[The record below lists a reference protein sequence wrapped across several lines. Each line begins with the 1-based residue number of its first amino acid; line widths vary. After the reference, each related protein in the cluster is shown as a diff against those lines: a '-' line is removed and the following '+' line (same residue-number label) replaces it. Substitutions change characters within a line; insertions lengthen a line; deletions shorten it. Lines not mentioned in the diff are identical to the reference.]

1 MAVTDDTLRLLA
13 QLRDATAALT
23 DSHTRDLIKAYA
35 TGWDEVAADLDAA
48 LLDLAAGAK
57 DGTITGAQV
66 RQSTRLRKALEVI
79 GRELARLAD
88 DAGVLIAGDLQHAV
102 DLAGRTQA
110 ALTGSQL
117 PPRHVGGADLLVP
130 WDRVDEAA
138 VRAIIERTTQQIHAA
153 TLPLSDEAVRVMKRE
168 LVRGV
173 AGGSN
178 PNDTAA
184 RMLARCRGEFE
195 GGAVRAIRIARTET
209 LDAMRAAARL
219 SDRANADVVTGWTW
233 VASMTERTCAACWA
247 MHGSVHKPEEPGP
260 LGHQNCL
267 VAGAL
272 VTGPRAVASTTRWYD
287 GEVVEIRTDGG
298 RALTVTPNH
307 PMLSAAGWVAAGAL
321 REGNYLVCGE
331 GIDRPSG
338 VNGPDDHQ
346 MPALIEDVA
355 ESLSGAHSVGT
366 VLVPT
371 AAEDFHGDGAGS
383 QVHVVRT
390 DRLLWS
396 DDQPPRLDPSAH
408 LPLFLRGMS
417 RDPRGTHLSGSGS
430 PAQGLVGSLAAAHRG
445 LGREHEQPV
454 LVGSATGRHQPV
466 GIGVRPQVHTCR
478 SQSIVDGRPGHT
490 KSLRQR
496 IAGLAVAVS
505 PGDLGGRQITL
516 GQDAAGRSRGSHGV
530 RLRGG
535 APEAPLGQ
543 LAFEPTLAY
552 MVPSRDSLASFA
564 GQIVTDRIVQVS
576 RRRFSGHVYNLQTST
591 GWFVANGIITHNCR
605 CTGSPLTKSWA
616 ELGFTIPEPPS
627 VLPDGPATFA
637 ALGPESQRAILG
649 GKRYDAWQA
658 GDYPMSG
665 WASWRSTSGWRDSIG
680 VSAL

>member
-35 TGWDEVAADLDAA
+35 AGWDEVAADLDAA
-48 LLDLAAGAK
+48 LLELAAGAK

-66 RQSTRLRKALEVI
+66 RQSTRLRKALKVI
-79 GRELARLAD
+79 GRELDRLAEE
-88 DAGVLIAGDLQHAV
+88 AGVLIAGDLQHAV

-195 GGAVRAIRIARTET
+195 GGAVRAVRIARTET

-260 LGHQNCL
+260 HDHQNGRC
-267 VAGAL
+267 VRN
-272 VTGPRAVASTTRWYD
+272 PRV
-287 GEVVEIRTDGG
+287 
-298 RALTVTPNH
+298 
-307 PMLSAAGWVAAGAL
+307 
-321 REGNYLVCGE
+321 
-331 GIDRPSG
+331 
-338 VNGPDDHQ
+338 
-346 MPALIEDVA
+346 
-355 ESLSGAHSVGT
+355 
-366 VLVPT
+366 
-371 AAEDFHGDGAGS
+371 
-383 QVHVVRT
+383 
-390 DRLLWS
+390 
-396 DDQPPRLDPSAH
+396 
-408 LPLFLRGMS
+408 
-417 RDPRGTHLSGSGS
+417 
-430 PAQGLVGSLAAAHRG
+430 
-445 LGREHEQPV
+445 
-454 LVGSATGRHQPV
+454 
-466 GIGVRPQVHTCR
+466 
-478 SQSIVDGRPGHT
+478 
-490 KSLRQR
+490 
-496 IAGLAVAVS
+496 
-505 PGDLGGRQITL
+505 
-516 GQDAAGRSRGSHGV
+516 
-530 RLRGG
+530 
-535 APEAPLGQ
+535 
-543 LAFEPTLAY
+543 
-552 MVPSRDSLASFA
+552 
-564 GQIVTDRIVQVS
+564 
-576 RRRFSGHVYNLQTST
+576 
-591 GWFVANGIITHNCR
+591 
-605 CTGSPLTKSWA
+605 KSWA